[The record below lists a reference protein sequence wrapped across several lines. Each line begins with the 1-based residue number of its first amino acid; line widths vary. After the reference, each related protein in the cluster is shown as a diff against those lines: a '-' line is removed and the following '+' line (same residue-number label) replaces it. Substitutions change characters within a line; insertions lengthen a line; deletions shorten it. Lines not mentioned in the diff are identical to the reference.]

1 MVLPL
6 IPIALGVG
14 SGLGI
19 GSLLGLGKKDA
30 HIEEHAPY
38 EHFAPQTEVIEA
50 EPYQHYSPQLLF
62 APQKSYSVVGAT
74 YQIESPGA
82 VSKKEIVTKQVSR
95 PEQEGAWTYPIE
107 MGQTSERAETEGTN
121 MTHIALIIAGGML
134 GYGIISTLGDKK
146 RK

>member
-30 HIEEHAPY
+30 EIHAEKEHYAPQVEIVEAEPFQHY
-38 EHFAPQTEVIEA
+38 QPQLLYAPQTGYA
-50 EPYQHYSPQLLF
+50 YT
-62 APQKSYSVVGAT
+62 GAT

-82 VSKKEIVTKQVSR
+82 VSKKEAVIRQESR
-95 PEQEGAWTYPIE
+95 PEQAGAWTYPIE
-107 MGQTSERAETEGTN
+107 MGQTSEREEDAGTN
-121 MTHIALIIAGGML
+121 MTHIALIIAAGVL
-134 GYGIISTLGDKK
+134 GYAAISTLGGKK
-146 RK
+146 QK